1 MKQSSV
7 KNENLFKNGRELH
20 KAEIL
25 VNILNNIFL
34 RLLPAL
40 YSLFYCDNSQFKI
53 LRGIIAF
60 FFGTFYAIAIWYL
73 TIFRIEELS
82 NSAKILVLFF
92 KITVISSGMASN
104 FKFRCIMALGILRFV
119 FKSAKVILISYIIV
133 GILNG
138 PIRNIYSNLSELGE
152 SIVCQHRQL
161 TNLTN
166 MQKENLNVNKDLI
179 KKVLSGYKEME
190 TQKKEISG
198 FIDGLNSE
206 LEGQVQSKNCSE
218 TSKLDRNTSKD
229 SFYYEKNLNRCLE
242 IFKSGETKCM
252 DNMKIVSKEYFKKA
266 SQSKFCQDDCKDDV
280 NINES
285 CSFESLDLNSKILFF

>member
-1 MKQSSV
+1 
-7 KNENLFKNGRELH
+7 
-20 KAEIL
+20 
-25 VNILNNIFL
+25 
-34 RLLPAL
+34 
-40 YSLFYCDNSQFKI
+40 
-53 LRGIIAF
+53 
-60 FFGTFYAIAIWYL
+60 
-73 TIFRIEELS
+73 
-82 NSAKILVLFF
+82 
-92 KITVISSGMASN
+92 
-104 FKFRCIMALGILRFV
+104 
-119 FKSAKVILISYIIV
+119 
-133 GILNG
+133 
-138 PIRNIYSNLSELGE
+138 
-152 SIVCQHRQL
+152 
-161 TNLTN
+161 